1 MWSPATQH
9 ARGERRPR
17 GNSTLPVSQHL
28 SANVELHILRRSR
41 LRAAESRRSRGAVH
55 VAGRALRAALGDGD
69 PATWCSASGTGSSTT
84 RWPPPRRSTAW
95 YTTRWCL
102 SSTCRAIERTR
113 CDRRH
118 RHRLHRR
125 RLVDGHGVR
134 CCRGATDPL
143 LPETCVVQ
151 DIGELA
157 VLPAFRWRPKAPAAF
172 RQSSR
177 RCGAERR
184 IRARPSVNAHPDVV
198 RARERRLQARLA
210 QQPPPI
216 VPTVVACARRAF
228 RGTRVV
234 ARRNALSGSSSSIT
248 PSGPTRPF
256 RLARVPRPG
265 MTNTDV
271 RLGTQPGDRTRQGP
285 RYARNI
291 TSRTL
296 SRTNAHAYIDA
307 DVPAAPRSS
316 TPGGSG
322 RGTVPRVAGR
332 VAGIARRV
340 RDRGVA
346 RAGLRSGS
354 AGTGDCRSDQ
364 RLRA

>member
-177 RCGAERR
+177 RCGAEDSRAAER
-184 IRARPSVNAHPDVV
+184 QRPSGRGPRARA
-198 RARERRLQARLA
+198 
-210 QQPPPI
+210 PPP
-216 VPTVVACARRAF
+216 
-228 RGTRVV
+228 
-234 ARRNALSGSSSSIT
+234 GSSGATTATDRPHGRRVRQTSLPRHSSCRST
-248 PSGPTRPF
+248 ERPF
-256 RLARVPRPG
+256 RFVVVDHTVRPNPAVPSREGTPPGHDQHRRPARNPTGRPDQTRPSLRSEHYLAHAVADQRARVHRCRRACRAAFVNARGQRSGNSTESGGTRCRNRSPGPRP
-265 MTNTDV
+265 
-271 RLGTQPGDRTRQGP
+271 
-285 RYARNI
+285 
-291 TSRTL
+291 
-296 SRTNAHAYIDA
+296 
-307 DVPAAPRSS
+307 RSCS
-316 TPGGSG
+316 
-322 RGTVPRVAGR
+322 
-332 VAGIARRV
+332 
-340 RDRGVA
+340 
-346 RAGLRSGS
+346 SGS
-354 AGTGDCRSDQ
+354 AIWICRYW
-364 RLRA
+364 RLSI